1 MANVELD
8 LKQAEINW
16 LTDILKRISMV
27 LESPHYTEEEKLIAI
42 TWFAKQGLKVERED

>member
-8 LKQAEINW
+8 LKQTEINW
-16 LTDILKRISMV
+16 LTDILKRINMV
-27 LESPHYTEEEKLIAI
+27 LESSYYTDAEKLIAI

>member
-16 LTDILKRISMV
+16 LTDILRRINMV
-27 LESPHYTEEEKLIAI
+27 IDSSHYTDEEKLIAI
-42 TWFAKQGLKVERED
+42 TWFTKQGLKVERED

>member
-16 LTDILKRISMV
+16 LTDILKRINMV
-27 LESPHYTEEEKLIAI
+27 LESSHYTNEEKLIAI

>member
-16 LTDILKRISMV
+16 LTDILKRINMV
-27 LESPHYTEEEKLIAI
+27 LESSHYTDEEKLIAI
-42 TWFAKQGLKVERED
+42 TWFTKQGLKVERED

>member
-16 LTDILKRISMV
+16 LTDILKRINMV
-27 LESPHYTEEEKLIAI
+27 IDSSHYTDEEKLIAI
-42 TWFAKQGLKVERED
+42 TWFTKQGLKVERED

>member
-16 LTDILKRISMV
+16 LTDILKRINMV
-27 LESPHYTEEEKLIAI
+27 LESPSYTEDEKLIAI
-42 TWFAKQGLKVERED
+42 TWFTKQGLKVERED